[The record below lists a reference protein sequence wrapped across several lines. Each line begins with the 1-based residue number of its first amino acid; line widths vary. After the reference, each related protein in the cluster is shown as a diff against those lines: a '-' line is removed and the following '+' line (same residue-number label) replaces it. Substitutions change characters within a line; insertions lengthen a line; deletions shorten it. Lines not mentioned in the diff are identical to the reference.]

1 MLNKFK
7 RSQKLAGD
15 FMSSSVSQRLKFA
28 DLHIHTMASD
38 GLITPEEVVK
48 QAHTAG
54 LAAVSI
60 ADHDSVGGIESALE
74 AGEKYGVEVIP
85 GVELSSEIKGSE
97 LHVLGY
103 YIDWQSKWFRDKLL
117 LFQDA
122 RIDRARRI
130 VEKLRKLG
138 MDISYDMVT
147 ALDGKVLGRPH
158 IARVL
163 LDRGYVKTEDEAFKR
178 YLALGKPAY
187 VEKYQLSPAEAI
199 KMIKRVNG
207 VPVLA
212 HPVFAHADDMFPE
225 LVELGLCGIEVYHS
239 KHDAQ
244 ATKYYE
250 QLAQKYGLLIVGGS
264 DSHGSKIPVGNVR
277 VPYSLVEKLK
287 MERDSIQ
294 AKQKKQ
300 TSHNIW

>member
-1 MLNKFK
+1 MSNKFK
-7 RSQKLAGD
+7 RSQKLTGD
-15 FMSSSVSQRLKFA
+15 FMSSDSQRLKFA
-28 DLHIHTMASD
+28 DLHIHTSSSD
-38 GLITPEEVVK
+38 GLITTEEAVK

-60 ADHDSVGGIESALE
+60 ADHDSIGGIEPALE

-97 LHVLGY
+97 LHFLGY
-103 YIDWQSKWFRDKLL
+103 YIDWQNKWLRDKLL
-117 LFQDA
+117 VFQDA
-122 RIDRARRI
+122 RRDRARRI
-130 VEKLRKLG
+130 VEKLRKLRIN
-138 MDISYDMVT
+138 ISYDMVT
-147 ALDGKVLGRPH
+147 SIDGKVLGRPH

-163 LDRGYVKTEDEAFKR
+163 LDRGHVKTLDEAFNR
-178 YLALGKPAY
+178 FLAIGKPAY
-187 VEKYQLSPAEAI
+187 VPKYQLSPAEAI
-199 KMIKRVNG
+199 KMIRRVNG

-212 HPVFAHADDMFPE
+212 HPVFAHADDMLPE

-264 DSHGSKIPVGNVR
+264 DSHGEIPVGNVR
-277 VPYSLVEKLK
+277 VPYSIVEKLK
-287 MERDSIQ
+287 MERDTIQ
-294 AKQKKQ
+294 AKQKKPI
-300 TSHNIW
+300 SHNI

>member
-1 MLNKFK
+1 MSNKFK

-15 FMSSSVSQRLKFA
+15 FMSSSVSQRLKLA
-28 DLHIHTMASD
+28 DLHIHTSASD
-38 GLITPEEVVK
+38 GLITPEEAVK

-60 ADHDSVGGIESALE
+60 ADHDSIGGIESALE

-97 LHVLGY
+97 LHFLGD
-103 YIDWQSKWFRDKLL
+103 YIDWQNKWFRDKLL
-117 LFQDA
+117 VFQDA
-122 RIDRARRI
+122 RRDRAKRI

-163 LDRGYVKTEDEAFKR
+163 LDIGHVKTLDEAFNKF
-178 YLALGKPAY
+178 LAPGKPAY

-212 HPVFAHADDMFPE
+212 HPVFAHADDMLPE

-250 QLAQKYGLLIVGGS
+250 QLAQKYGLLVVGGS

-277 VPYSLVEKLK
+277 IPYSLVEKLK

-294 AKQKKQ
+294 AKQKKP
-300 TSHNIW
+300 TSPNI

>member
-1 MLNKFK
+1 
-7 RSQKLAGD
+7 
-15 FMSSSVSQRLKFA
+15 MSSSLSKQLKFA

-38 GLITPEEVVK
+38 GLITPEEAVR
-48 QAHTAG
+48 QAHIAG

-60 ADHDSVGGIESALE
+60 ADHDSVGGIGPALE

-97 LHVLGY
+97 LHFLGY
-103 YIDWQSKWFRDKLL
+103 FIDWQSKRLKDKLL
-117 LFQDA
+117 LFQDV
-122 RIDRARRI
+122 RRDRARRI

-158 IARVL
+158 IARLL
-163 LDRGYVKTEDEAFKR
+163 LDHGYVKTEDEAFNR
-178 YLALGKPAY
+178 FLAFGRPAY
-187 VEKYQLSPAEAI
+187 VEKYQISPAEAI
-199 KMIKRVNG
+199 KMIERVNG
-207 VPVLA
+207 VSVLA

-225 LVELGLCGIEVYHS
+225 LVEFGLRGIEVYHS

-277 VPYSLVEKLK
+277 IPYSLVEKLK
-287 MERDSIQ
+287 MERDKIL

-300 TSHNIW
+300 TSPNL